1 MNTLR
6 KHSVSKL
13 YKSRGWPHGW
23 RHGWQRGAVALA
35 VAMLSACASTSDY
48 QRPQVKVPDG
58 WQQGT
63 AATQSTTPSTLTP
76 WWQGLNDPT
85 LTQLIQDALAR
96 NNNLAQAAIKVRRA
110 QLVAGQAASDQ
121 LPSVKVSGSSTASR
135 QLDGGPTTRLS
146 AVTAAASWEVDLW
159 GRLAALRN
167 AADWEAEATE
177 QDRQAAA
184 MSLVGTVANLY
195 WQVAYLN
202 QRVEASQQSI
212 DYARQ
217 TLQLVEA
224 QYKAGATSGLEVA
237 QATQALA
244 AQEASHTQW
253 LLQRVQARNALA
265 ILFDGPPEVA
275 LKESLRLPD
284 GALPQVQAGAPASLL
299 TRRPDL
305 RAAELRLR
313 KSLATV
319 DATRSSFYPTLSLTG
334 SVGGSS
340 EALSRVLSDP
350 VGTLGAGLVLPFVQ
364 WRDMQRSVAISQA
377 DYEVAVLGYR
387 QSWYQALADV
397 ENALSARVQY
407 EDQGSSLAMA
417 VKAAQDGERLSEA
430 RYRAGSVPLKTWLD
444 AQETR
449 RQAENNLAANRLNRL
464 GALVTLYQSA
474 GGAIEATKP

>member
-1 MNTLR
+1 MCMREQSVNTV
-6 KHSVSKL
+6 KQH
-13 YKSRGWPHGW
+13 
-23 RHGWQRGAVALA
+23 RHTAWTWGSVAL
-35 VAMLSACASTSDY
+35 VAALLSACAAPGHY
-48 QRPQVKVPDG
+48 ARPDVKVPEA
-58 WQQGT
+58 WQQGD
-63 AATQSTTPSTLTP
+63 AARQAALAP
-76 WWQGLNDPT
+76 WWQGLQDPV

-121 LPSVKVSGSSTASR
+121 LPSLSVKGSSTASR

-146 AVTAAASWEVDLW
+146 TVTAGASWEVDLW
-159 GRLAALRN
+159 GRLASLRS
-167 AADWEAEATE
+167 AADWEAQATE

-202 QRVEASQQSI
+202 QRVEASQLSI

-217 TLQLVEA
+217 TLKLVEA
-224 QYKAGATSGLEVA
+224 QYKVGATSGLEVA

-253 LLQRVQARNALA
+253 LQQRVQARNALA
-265 ILFDGPPEVA
+265 ILFDAPPSVA
-275 LKESLRLPD
+275 TKETLRLPE
-284 GALPQVQAGAPASLL
+284 GGLPDVQPGAPASLL
-299 TRRPDL
+299 ARRPDL
-305 RAAELRLR
+305 QAAESRLR
-313 KSLATV
+313 KSLASV
-319 DATRSSFYPTLSLTG
+319 DATRASFYPTLSLTG

-340 EALSRVLSDP
+340 TALSKVLSDP
-350 VGTLGAGLVLPFVQ
+350 VGTLGAGLALPFVQ
-364 WRDMQRSVAISQA
+364 WRDMQRSVDISQA

-387 QSWYQALADV
+387 QSWYQALSDV

-407 EDQGSSLAMA
+407 ENQGVQLALA

-430 RYRAGSVPLKTWLD
+430 RYRAGAVPLKTWLD
-444 AQETR
+444 AQEAR

-464 GALVTLYQSA
+464 NALVTLYQAA
-474 GGAIEATKP
+474 GGGLDVTPG

>member
-1 MNTLR
+1 MREQIVITVKTYR
-6 KHSVSKL
+6 HT
-13 YKSRGWPHGW
+13 GWTWGS
-23 RHGWQRGAVALA
+23 VALA
-35 VAMLSACASTSDY
+35 AALLSACAAPGHY
-48 QRPQVKVPDG
+48 ARPDVKVPDA
-58 WQQGT
+58 WQQGD
-63 AATQSTTPSTLTP
+63 AARQAALAP
-76 WWQGLNDPT
+76 WWQGLQEPV

-121 LPSVKVSGSSTASR
+121 LPSLSVKGSSTASR

-146 AVTAAASWEVDLW
+146 SVTAGASWEVDLW
-159 GRLAALRN
+159 GRLASLRS
-167 AADWEAEATE
+167 AADWEAQASE

-202 QRVEASQQSI
+202 QRVQASQQSI

-217 TLQLVEA
+217 TLKLVEA
-224 QYKAGATSGLEVA
+224 QYKVGATSGLEVA

-244 AQEASHTQW
+244 TQEASHTQW
-253 LLQRVQARNALA
+253 LQQRVQARNALA
-265 ILFDGPPEVA
+265 ILFDAPPSVTT
-275 LKESLRLPD
+275 KETLRLPE
-284 GALPQVQAGAPASLL
+284 GTLPDVQPGAPASLL
-299 TRRPDL
+299 VRRPDL
-305 RAAELRLR
+305 QAAELRLR
-313 KSLATV
+313 KSLASV
-319 DATRSSFYPTLSLTG
+319 DASRASFYPTLSLTG

-340 EALSRVLSDP
+340 TALSNVLSDP

-364 WRDMQRSVAISQA
+364 WRDMQRSVDISQT

-387 QSWYQALADV
+387 QSWYQALSDV

-407 EDQGSSLAMA
+407 EHQGVQLALA

-430 RYRAGSVPLKTWLD
+430 RYRAGAVPLKTWLD
-444 AQETR
+444 AQEAR

-464 GALVTLYQSA
+464 NALVTLYQSA
-474 GGAIEATKP
+474 GGGLEPVQP

>member
-1 MNTLR
+1 MTTVKTYR
-6 KHSVSKL
+6 
-13 YKSRGWPHGW
+13 YTGWTWGS
-23 RHGWQRGAVALA
+23 VALA
-35 VAMLSACASTSDY
+35 AALLSACAAPGHY
-48 QRPQVKVPDG
+48 ARPDVKVPEA
-58 WQQGT
+58 WQQGD
-63 AATQSTTPSTLTP
+63 AARQAALAP
-76 WWQGLNDPT
+76 WWQGLQDPV
-85 LTQLIQDALAR
+85 LAQLIQDALAR

-121 LPSVKVSGSSTASR
+121 LPSLSVKGSSTASR

-146 AVTAAASWEVDLW
+146 TVTAGASWEVDLW
-159 GRLAALRN
+159 GRLASLRS
-167 AADWEAEATE
+167 AADWEAQATE

-202 QRVEASQQSI
+202 QRVEVSQQSI

-217 TLQLVEA
+217 TLKLVEA
-224 QYKAGATSGLEVA
+224 QYKVGATSGLEVA

-253 LLQRVQARNALA
+253 LQQRVQARNALA
-265 ILFDGPPEVA
+265 ILFDVPPSVTT
-275 LKESLRLPD
+275 KETLRLPD
-284 GALPQVQAGAPASLL
+284 GTLPDVQPGAPASLL
-299 TRRPDL
+299 ARRPDL
-305 RAAELRLR
+305 QAAELRLR
-313 KSLATV
+313 KSLASV
-319 DATRSSFYPTLSLTG
+319 DATRASFYPTLSLTG

-340 EALSRVLSDP
+340 TALSQVLSDP
-350 VGTLGAGLVLPFVQ
+350 VGTLGAGLALPFVQ
-364 WRDMQRSVAISQA
+364 WRDMQRSVDISQA

-407 EDQGSSLAMA
+407 ENQGVQLALA

-430 RYRAGSVPLKTWLD
+430 RYRAGAVPLKTWLD

-464 GALVTLYQSA
+464 NALVTLYQSA
-474 GGAIEATKP
+474 GGGLEAAQP

>member
-1 MNTLR
+1 MR
-6 KHSVSKL
+6 KQIVTTVKT
-13 YKSRGWPHGW
+13 YRYTGWTWGS
-23 RHGWQRGAVALA
+23 VALA
-35 VAMLSACASTSDY
+35 AALLSACAAPGHY
-48 QRPQVKVPDG
+48 ARPDVKVPEA
-58 WQQGT
+58 WQQGD
-63 AATQSTTPSTLTP
+63 AARQAALAP
-76 WWQGLNDPT
+76 WWQGLQDPV
-85 LTQLIQDALAR
+85 LAQLIQDALAR

-121 LPSVKVSGSSTASR
+121 LPSLSVKGSSTASR

-146 AVTAAASWEVDLW
+146 TVTAGASWEVDLW
-159 GRLAALRN
+159 GRLASLRS
-167 AADWEAEATE
+167 AADWEAQATE

-202 QRVEASQQSI
+202 QRVEVSQQSI

-217 TLQLVEA
+217 TLKLVEA
-224 QYKAGATSGLEVA
+224 QYKVGATSGLEVA

-253 LLQRVQARNALA
+253 LQQRVQARNALA
-265 ILFDGPPEVA
+265 ILFDVPPSVTT
-275 LKESLRLPD
+275 KETLRLPD
-284 GALPQVQAGAPASLL
+284 GTLPDVQPGAPASLL
-299 TRRPDL
+299 ARRPDL
-305 RAAELRLR
+305 QAAELRLR
-313 KSLATV
+313 KSLASV
-319 DATRSSFYPTLSLTG
+319 DATRASFYPTLSLTG

-340 EALSRVLSDP
+340 TALSQVLSDP
-350 VGTLGAGLVLPFVQ
+350 VGTLGAGLALPFVQ
-364 WRDMQRSVAISQA
+364 WRDMQRSVDISQA

-407 EDQGSSLAMA
+407 ENQGVQLALA

-430 RYRAGSVPLKTWLD
+430 RYRAGAVPLKTWLD

-464 GALVTLYQSA
+464 NALVTLYQSA
-474 GGAIEATKP
+474 GGGLEAAQP